1 MKNSVMGRYRRV
13 AYLVS
18 WFPAVTETFILN
30 EVRELERLGMRIDV
44 YPLLGRHGYVNHPGT
59 EALVAR
65 AHYRRLFAWATL
77 AAQVYWLLR
86 APRAYLAAWWM
97 AIIGNLRSPGFLAR
111 AFFVVPKAAL
121 FAREMQARG
130 IEHVHAHWATHPTLA
145 AMVIQRLTGLTY
157 SFTCHAHDIYV
168 DRTMLREK
176 LEAATFVVT
185 ISEFNRQLL
194 GQWYGDAVREKVAV
208 VRCGTDPKLFR
219 PRARGVKLPA
229 LPRLVCVASLR
240 PYKGHS
246 FLIEACRKL
255 KERGRPFRLMLVGD
269 GVERQRIERQ
279 ITEAGLSEE
288 VKLLGS
294 RPHNEVAEL
303 VAQAD
308 VVVQPSIVASTG
320 QMEGIPVSLM
330 EALASEAPVVAT
342 RISAIPELIEHERTG
357 LLVPEQDAGALADAV
372 ERMLVDRPFATR
384 LGREGRRHVLAH
396 YTLKGNVRSLSELFL
411 ELRVPGPLDSASKL
425 FTAARE
431 VTAASAARPSV
442 QPGPRA
448 QGPAG
453 VGKRARRT
461 DTRTAPRS

>member
-1 MKNSVMGRYRRV
+1 MRNSVTGRYRRL

-18 WFPAVTETFILN
+18 WFPTVTETFIIN
-30 EVRELERLGMRIDV
+30 EVRELERLGMRVDV
-44 YPLLGRHGYVNHPGT
+44 FPLLGRHGYVNHPGT

-86 APRAYLAAWWM
+86 APMAYLGAWWM
-97 AIIGNLRSPGFLAR
+97 ALTGNLRSPGFLAR

-130 IEHVHAHWATHPTLA
+130 VEHVHAHWATHPTLA

-176 LEAATFVVT
+176 LEAATFAVT
-185 ISEFNRQLL
+185 ISEFNRELL
-194 GQWYGDAVREKVAV
+194 GKLYGEAVKKKIAV
-208 VRCGTDPKLFR
+208 VRCGTDPRLFR
-219 PRARGVKLPA
+219 PRARGTKPPA
-229 LPRLVCVASLR
+229 VPRLVCVASLR
-240 PYKGHS
+240 PYKGHR
-246 FLIEACRKL
+246 FLLEACRQL
-255 KERGRPFRLMLVGD
+255 KERGRPFRLLLVGD
-269 GVERQRIERQ
+269 GVERPRLERQ
-279 ITEAGLSEE
+279 IAEAGLSEE

-308 VVVQPSIVASTG
+308 VVVQPSIVANTG

-357 LLVPEQDAGALADAV
+357 LLVPEQDADALAQAI
-372 ERMLVDRPFATR
+372 ERLLLDRPLATR
-384 LGREGRRHVLAH
+384 LGREGRRHVLAN
-396 YTLKGNVRSLSELFL
+396 YTLKGNVRSLSGLFL
-411 ELRVPGPLDSASKL
+411 ELGAQDPFRG
-425 FTAARE
+425 AAGLRS
-431 VTAASAARPSV
+431 AASASTAATTPKAPV
-442 QPGPRA
+442 HPGPAER
-448 QGPAG
+448 GPAG
-453 VGKRARRT
+453 VGRRASR
-461 DTRTAPRS
+461 DVTRTSPRN

>member
-1 MKNSVMGRYRRV
+1 MKNSVIGRYRRV

-18 WFPAVTETFILN
+18 WFPTVTETFILN
-30 EVRELERLGMRIDV
+30 ELRELERLGMRIDV
-44 YPLLGRHGYVNHPGT
+44 FPLLGRHGYVNHPGT
-59 EALVAR
+59 ESLVAR
-65 AHYRRLFAWATL
+65 AHYRRLFAWATF

-86 APRAYLAAWWM
+86 APGAYLAAWWM
-97 AIIGNLRSPGFLAR
+97 ALWGNLRSPGFLAR

-130 IEHVHAHWATHPTLA
+130 VEHVHAHWATHPALA

-194 GQWYGDAVREKVAV
+194 GRLYGDAVREKVAV
-208 VRCGTDPKLFR
+208 VRCGTDPRMFR
-219 PRARGVKLPA
+219 PRARRTKLA
-229 LPRLVCVASLR
+229 AVPRLVCVASLR
-240 PYKGHS
+240 PYKGHP
-246 FLIEACRKL
+246 FLLEACRKL
-255 KERGRPFRLMLVGD
+255 KERGRTFRLMLVGD
-269 GVERQRIERQ
+269 GVERPRLEKLIA
-279 ITEAGLSEE
+279 EAGLSEE

-294 RPHNEVAEL
+294 RPHNEVAAL

-357 LLVPEQDAGALADAV
+357 LLVPEQDAGALADAI
-372 ERMLVDRPFATR
+372 ERLMMDRELATR

-396 YTLKGNVRSLSELFL
+396 YSLRGNVRSLSELFL
-411 ELRVPGPLDSASKL
+411 ELRVPGPLDSPRKL
-425 FTAARE
+425 LAAARE
-431 VTAASAARPSV
+431 VVASS
-442 QPGPRA
+442 PRA
-448 QGPAG
+448 VPTHQEPREPAG
-453 VGKRARRT
+453 VGKRARRG
-461 DTRTAPRS
+461 DTRTAPRN